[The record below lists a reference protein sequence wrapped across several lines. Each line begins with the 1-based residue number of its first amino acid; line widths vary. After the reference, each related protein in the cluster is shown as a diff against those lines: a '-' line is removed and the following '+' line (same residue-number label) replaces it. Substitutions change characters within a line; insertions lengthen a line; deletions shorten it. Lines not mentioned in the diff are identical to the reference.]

1 MKTVLTVDCEIPGGF
16 GEHVQFFSKAS
27 LLDGEFVLFQPTIPS
42 AFARESYQG
51 KPLYPESYSFQI
63 QEAVAHWQ
71 KELADVLKAGKTVFF
86 LLSEVEQ
93 AFVYSG
99 QKTSSGTGRNHSVTK
114 TVTPVSNYD
123 LLPFSM
129 KAIESKGISMSLVAS
144 ESLLREYWRQ
154 FGDDSSYCVHLTN
167 SPQLKPLVT
176 ARGSDRVVGGI
187 IHQQSGGAFVLLPW
201 IDFYRE
207 EFFTDESET
216 AEDAEDDEE
225 WTNEAKAWGAKFC
238 DALESL
244 DKAIRS
250 EAAGTPAPPWIHSAE
265 LRTLKETSLT
275 DELDHV
281 RSEITN
287 LEEQQNELEARVKD
301 AGSLK
306 GLLYEQGIPLE
317 HAVLKAMR
325 LIGFEADSY
334 RDSDSEFD
342 GVLECSEGRC
352 IGEVEGRDHRAIDIN
367 KMRQLEVNVLEDFS
381 RDEVSKPA
389 KGILFGNGYR
399 LTHPS
404 ERPAEQF
411 TAKCVTAAERNG
423 TVLIRTSDLF
433 EVAKALSDFPDA
445 DFATA
450 CRETIFNTK
459 GKVVT
464 FPPFPEPEPMGASK
478 ETHHHEEMP

>member
-1 MKTVLTVDCEIPGGF
+1 MKTVLTVGCEIPGGF
-16 GEHVQFFSKAS
+16 GKVVGFFSKAS
-27 LLDGEFVLFQPTIPS
+27 LLDGEFVLFQPTIRPDL
-42 AFARESYQG
+42 AHESYQG
-51 KPLYPESYSFQI
+51 KQLHPESSSFQI
-63 QEAVAHWQ
+63 QEAVAHWR
-71 KELADVLKAGKTVFF
+71 KELADALEAGKTVFL

-93 AFVYSG
+93 ALVYCG
-99 QKTSSGTGRNHSVTK
+99 QETSSGTGRNRQVTK
-114 TVTPVSNYD
+114 AVTPVSNYD
-123 LLPFSM
+123 LLPFPM
-129 KAIESKGISMSLVAS
+129 KAIESKGISMSLVAR

-154 FGDDSSYCVHLTN
+154 FGDDSSYCVHLTD
-167 SPQLKPLVT
+167 SPQLKSLVT

-187 IHQQSGGAFVLLPW
+187 FHHASGGAFVLLPW

-207 EFFTDESET
+207 EFLTDESET
-216 AEDAEDDEE
+216 AEDEEE

-250 EAAGTPAPPWIHSAE
+250 DAAGTPAPPWIHSAE
-265 LRTLKETSLT
+265 LRTVKETSLT

-287 LEEQQNELEARVKD
+287 LEEQQNELEALVED

-306 GLLYEQGIPLE
+306 ALLYEQGIPLE

-325 LIGFEADSY
+325 LIGFEANSY

-352 IGEVEGRDHRAIDIN
+352 IGEVEGRDHRAVDIN

-381 RDEVSKPA
+381 RDEVSKTA

-404 ERPAEQF
+404 ERPADQF

-433 EVAKALSDFPDA
+433 EVAKSLSDFPDA

-464 FPPFPEPEPMGASK
+464 FPPFPELESMGSSK